1 MDYRISYTPYTLVK
15 FEYKG
20 YNGIKDKSI
29 RNSSAY
35 YRIRSTNCKVAFGFH
50 YKKDSEW
57 EGIFLSP
64 LDTE

>member
-35 YRIRSTNCKVAFGFH
+35 YRIRLTNFIIYFLAQPVAQR
-50 YKKDSEW
+50 K
-57 EGIFLSP
+57 
-64 LDTE
+64 

>member
-20 YNGIKDKSI
+20 YKGIKDKSI

-35 YRIRSTNCKVAFGFH
+35 YRIRLTNFIIYFLAQPVAQR
-50 YKKDSEW
+50 K
-57 EGIFLSP
+57 
-64 LDTE
+64 